1 MTMDLPLTKSLPM
14 IEHNIKN
21 RFIQK
26 IYMLLSCQ
34 LAITMTMSMIFYYDS
49 TLTQFALSNT
59 GMVIVSFLCTLLFLF
74 LAFCYGRVYPYNYL
88 ILLGFTLGESY
99 SITYLCL
106 FYQAPSIFLAWG
118 MTLGVFLS
126 LSIYVHW
133 TQKDFNFLGAGLFA
147 GLMVIIIGGL
157 IQVFWLPNDQ
167 ILSTTMAILGSFIAC
182 GYILYDTSEM
192 IHRLEPDDFVH
203 ACMNLYLDIIMLF
216 VRLLELFG
224 EER

>member
-1 MTMDLPLTKSLPM
+1 MSMELPLTKSSLM
-14 IEHNIKN
+14 IEHDIKN

-26 IYMLLSCQ
+26 IYILLSCQ
-34 LAITMTMSMIFYYDS
+34 LAITMTMSMVFYYHS
-49 TLTQFALSNT
+49 TLTQFALSNP
-59 GMVIVSFLCTLLFLF
+59 GMVIVSFLFTLLCLL

-99 SITYLCL
+99 SITYICL
-106 FYQAPSIFLAWG
+106 FYKAPSIFLAWG
-118 MTLGVFLS
+118 MTLSVFLS

-157 IQVFWLPNDQ
+157 IQIIWLPHDQ
-167 ILSTTMAILGSFIAC
+167 ILNTVMAILGSFIAC

-192 IHRLEPDDFVH
+192 IHRLEPDDFVQ

-216 VRLLELFG
+216 VRLLELFR